1 MRFGF
6 MRVMAA
12 SNWTERK
19 SELQECEWS
28 GQLVDSGSTF
38 EKALMLV
45 GAKPA
50 HCFTKGSRGV
60 GWMLGGFTF
69 APLPSARKAKEDEK
83 QKEMKGLQ
91 ESGGAGD

>member
-50 HCFTKGSRGV
+50 HCFTKGSGAVR
-60 GWMLGGFTF
+60 WMLKGFTF